1 MFGYAIANNDSRPLL
16 QRVPLPPPVL
26 PQITLAMFYFFFSP
40 YAKSYAMSFISDDAF
55 LAHAATLQYVMNGSS
70 RIVFGFLYD
79 KWGYKVKC

>member
-1 MFGYAIANNDSRPLL
+1 
-16 QRVPLPPPVL
+16 
-26 PQITLAMFYFFFSP
+26 MFYFFFSP

-70 RIVFGFLYD
+70 RIIFGFLYD